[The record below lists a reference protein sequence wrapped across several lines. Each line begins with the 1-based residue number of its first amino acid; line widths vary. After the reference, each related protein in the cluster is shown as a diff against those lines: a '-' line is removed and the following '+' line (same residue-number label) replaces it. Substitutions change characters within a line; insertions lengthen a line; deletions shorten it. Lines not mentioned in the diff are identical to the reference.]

1 MRKSRWAFLFVL
13 IVSLVTAWGCAPQ
26 QQEGYPVEVLQA
38 TAESSILETALAMP
52 TETLPPVPTIVLTD
66 TQDPNSTATL
76 TATFTPT
83 LTSTATLPPTSSPT
97 PAPQVFVSGDT
108 NCRTGPSNHYD
119 WKTLVVSGQTTTV
132 VGESID
138 GYYWVIEN
146 PNGSGTCWLW
156 KGYTTP
162 VAPISRMPIFASPP
176 TKTPTR
182 TPTATSSPFARFQ
195 FSQVMTC
202 DGQDALVIRV
212 FNSSRRVLD
221 SWRVRLFNLPGKI
234 LQLELQEQRFSHIFD
249 ECDLTISSLGYRQ
262 TAYIIVPFDGS
273 AASEFYVEVEACPVV
288 GIERDCA
295 YDVIKFSP

>member
-1 MRKSRWAFLFVL
+1 MRKPKWVLMLVL
-13 IVSLVTAWGCAPQ
+13 IISLVAAWGCAPQ
-26 QQEGYPVEVLQA
+26 QLDGYPIEVLQA
-38 TAESSILETALAMP
+38 TAEYSIRQTAIAMP
-52 TETLPPVPTIVLTD
+52 TETLPPVPTIVLTN
-66 TQDPNSTATL
+66 TQDPNATATFTATL
-76 TATFTPT
+76 TPT
-83 LTSTATLPPTSSPT
+83 LTSTATLPPTLTPT
-97 PAPQVFVSGDT
+97 PAPQVYVAGDT

-119 WKTLVVSGQTTTV
+119 WRTLVLSGQTASV
-132 VGESID
+132 VGESVD

-162 VAPISRMPIFASPP
+162 VAPIGRLTIFASPP

-221 SWRVRLFNLPGKI
+221 FWRVRLLSLPDKN
-234 LQLELQEQRFSHIFD
+234 LELVVEKQNFSFSFVTC
-249 ECDLTISSLGYRQ
+249 ELEKPTITYRQ
-262 TAYIIVPFDGS
+262 TAYIVVPFDAS
-273 AASEFYVEVEACPVV
+273 AASEFLVEVEACPVV
-288 GIERDCA
+288 VEERDCA
-295 YDVIKFSP
+295 YDVIEFSP